1 MVSKMK
7 IWLSIFGWIRIKS
20 SNLFD
25 YSELTAQLIPQ
36 WKECH
41 IYTGFMI
48 TGNSSLHF
56 QNIYTCKLISQLNE
70 LRI

>member
-25 YSELTAQLIPQ
+25 YSELIAQLIPQ

-48 TGNSSLHF
+48 TGNLVIAFSKYLH
-56 QNIYTCKLISQLNE
+56 T
-70 LRI
+70 